1 MLNTD
6 VKILSKVMTR
16 RLKKAF
22 SFLISANQSAYVD
35 KRFISEDLLEISNTS
50 KLDGLLIKIDIQ
62 KAFDS
67 VYHSFLI
74 SSLETYGFG
83 NIFVKWVKIL
93 LKNRESCIINGC
105 NTTQYFKLEKVTKQG
120 DQISAYLFILV
131 LEIVFLPIK
140 EDKNIKRLNIFY
152 HIFLYPDYADDTTS
166 FSKW

>member
-1 MLNTD
+1 MLSNSQKQALIRLIEKKTRKRFIQNWRPLPLLNTD
-6 VKILSKVMTR
+6 VEILSKVMTR

-35 KRFISEDLLEISNTS
+35 KRFIYEDLLEISNTS
-50 KLDGLLIKIDIQ
+50 KLDGLLTKIDIQ

-74 SSLETYGFG
+74 SSLEIYGFG

-105 NTTQYFKLEKVTKQG
+105 NTTQYFKFEKVTKQG

-131 LEIVFLPIK
+131 LEIA
-140 EDKNIKRLNIFY
+140 Y
-152 HIFLYPDYADDTTS
+152 
-166 FSKW
+166 